1 MAYIKEKKHYLTLK
15 GLEQLR
21 QELEVTK
28 QEKMRKIKEEAPGT
42 SDYREASV
50 EYIQYQEGLE
60 ALEKK
65 ILYLQHILKHHE
77 LIKLPP
83 KGKRDK
89 VHLGAKVLVEVDGQI
104 DEFEIT
110 GSFEADP
117 LEGKISDQS
126 PVGKALL
133 GQGMGDEIN
142 VKTPMLEYTYKI
154 LKIEY
159 EKE

>member
-1 MAYIKEKKHYLTLK
+1 MAYVKQKKHYLTLK

-50 EYIQYQEGLE
+50 EYIQYQEELE

-65 ILYLQHILKHHE
+65 ILYLHHILEHHE
-77 LIKLPP
+77 LIKLPS
-83 KGKRDK
+83 KGKRGT
-89 VHLGAKVLVEVDGQI
+89 VHLGAKVLVEADGQI

-117 LEGKISDQS
+117 LGGKISDQS

-133 GQGMGDEIN
+133 GQRAGSEVK
-142 VKTPMLEYTYKI
+142 VKTPILEYAYKI
-154 LKIEY
+154 LKIHY

>member
-1 MAYIKEKKHYLTLK
+1 MVYIKEKKHYLSPK

-21 QELEVTK
+21 QELEVVK

-60 ALEKK
+60 AIEKK
-65 ILYLQHILKHHE
+65 ILYLQNILEHHE

-83 KGKRDK
+83 KGKRST
-89 VHLGAKVLVEVDGQI
+89 VYLGAKVLVETDGQV

-117 LEGKISDQS
+117 LGGKISDQS

-133 GQGMGDEIN
+133 GQRAGSEVK
-142 VKTPMLEYTYKI
+142 VKTPILEYAYKI
-154 LKIEY
+154 LKIHY